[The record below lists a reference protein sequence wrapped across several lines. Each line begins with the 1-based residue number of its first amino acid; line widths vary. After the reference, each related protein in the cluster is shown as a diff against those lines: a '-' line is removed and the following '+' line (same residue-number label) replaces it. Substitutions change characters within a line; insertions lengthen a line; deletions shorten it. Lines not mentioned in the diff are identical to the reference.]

1 MYLEFVSPELCRG
14 RGVEEIF
21 GENLNFGKMSE
32 VSSLVLLSGSSS
44 VRIQNKRN

>member
-1 MYLEFVSPELCRG
+1 MYLELVSPELCRG

-21 GENLNFGKMSE
+21 GENLNFGKMS

-44 VRIQNKRN
+44 VWIQN